1 MNNRIG
7 EMAGH
12 IWQQLDQQGP
22 MTVNRLKDSV
32 GVPSDLLHQ
41 ALGWLA
47 REDKLSFQKNGK
59 MIKIALK

>member
-1 MNNRIG
+1 MQAQIG

-12 IWQQLDQQGP
+12 VWQQLSQQGP

-32 GVPSDLLHQ
+32 GVSQEMLHQ

-47 REDKLSFQKNGK
+47 REDKLHFEKNGRT
-59 MIKIALK
+59 LKVSLK